1 MGDTMRRATTCV
13 GGVTLAVTGTTI
25 GAQAAE
31 PVHIDVDEVFV
42 EGGVSTFTS
51 TVDGCETGTVATST
65 NQNRGSRRF
74 GIFNGFKVFSCSD
87 GGSFV
92 VRLQAR
98 SPRPAPASTTCTT
111 GPCDPETRGGRGR
124 EPGLARSLR
133 RASRHETLVW
143 SGDEV
148 LSRDRPQ
155 GSAGGRLHRG
165 ELKRLLQL
173 DRE

>member
-1 MGDTMRRATTCV
+1 MGDTMRRAATCA
-13 GGVTLAVTGTTI
+13 GGVTLAITGTAI

-51 TVDGCETGTVATST
+51 TVDGCGTGTVATFT

-92 VRLQAR
+92 VRLQAKYGAFG
-98 SPRPAPASTTCTT
+98 SVGTWAITS
-111 GPCDPETRGGRGR
+111 GDGGF
-124 EPGLARSLR
+124 EVLAGSG
-133 RASRHETLVW
+133 TLVGTPT
-143 SGDEV
+143 STGIND
-148 LSRDRPQ
+148 LYDGTLRP
-155 GSAGGRLHRG
+155 
-165 ELKRLLQL
+165 
-173 DRE
+173 